1 MRLAVHTKRRENLIV
16 NNVLGLFGGGGSHH
30 GLFGGAGLFSHS
42 PDYVCQIHDLS
53 EDTRNHHDSE
63 H

>member
-16 NNVLGLFGGGGSHH
+16 NNVLGLFGGGSHH

-42 PDYVCQIHDLS
+42 SGPTMSARSTI
-53 EDTRNHHDSE
+53 
-63 H
+63 